1 MAVVSIT
8 GAEFTVTV
16 ASVAYTDQVTSGT
29 VTTTPTITRTK
40 TLGGVAFNQT
50 DLNSTVNLSFLY
62 DDNSGLYDAL
72 QTSITAGTSI
82 ALSIVGDTGTWT
94 GAAVWIDSCETT
106 FEAAGV
112 ATCTVSFTGPLS
124 FS

>member
-29 VTTTPTITRTK
+29 ITTTPTIDRRK
-40 TLGGVAFNQT
+40 TLGAVSFKQI
-50 DLNSTVNLSFLY
+50 DLNSSVSLSFLY

-82 ALSIVGDTGTWT
+82 ALAIVGDTGTWT

>member
-29 VTTTPTITRTK
+29 ITTTPTVTRTK

-94 GAAVWIDSCETT
+94 GSAVWIDSCETT

>member
-16 ASVAYTDQVTSGT
+16 GATAYTDQVTSGT

-50 DLNSTVNLSFLY
+50 DLNSAVSLEFLY
-62 DDNSGLYDAL
+62 DDNTGLFDAL
-72 QTSITAGTSI
+72 QTSIAAGTSI
-82 ALSIVGDTGTWT
+82 AVSIVGDTGTWT
-94 GAAVWIDSCETT
+94 GSAVWIDSCEAS

-112 ATCTVSFTGPLS
+112 ATCTVSFTGDLT
-124 FS
+124 FA

>member
-8 GAEFTVTV
+8 GAEFTVEV

-29 VTTTPTITRTK
+29 ITTTPTITRTK

-82 ALSIVGDTGTWT
+82 ALEVVGDTGTWT
-94 GAAVWIDSCETT
+94 GAAVWIDSCETS
-106 FEAAGV
+106 FEAAGM
-112 ATCTVSFTGPLS
+112 ATCTVSFTGPLT
-124 FS
+124 FA

>member
-29 VTTTPTITRTK
+29 ITTTPTVTRTK

-72 QTSITAGTSI
+72 QTSIAAGTSLAVEVI
-82 ALSIVGDTGTWT
+82 
-94 GAAVWIDSCETT
+94 GATVWIDSCETT

-112 ATCTVSFTGPLS
+112 ATCTVSFTGSLS